1 LQWHEVDRD
10 FSSLAKGEGP
20 AKQLTTEPEWKE
32 FWAVLQTP
40 AVKALLTARI
50 AKRRG
55 TALAYLKAE
64 GF

>member
-1 LQWHEVDRD
+1 MGRD

-20 AKQLTTEPEWKE
+20 AKQLTTEQEWKE
-32 FWAVLQTP
+32 FWAVLQAP
-40 AVKALLTARI
+40 ALKALLTARI
-50 AKRRG
+50 AERQE